1 MSCTSIVAVAL
12 GRKLFPKV
20 PAARALGGVAIHAS
34 PAEAERVLDLI
45 AAAAHFAETE
55 HAASMSADG
64 GDVSQ
69 DPSVRRDH
77 DAVLSACR
85 RLRNGA

>member
-12 GRKLFPKV
+12 GRTLAPKV
-20 PAARALGGVAIHAS
+20 RSDRALQSALLNSS
-34 PAEAERVLDLI
+34 PDEAERVLDLI
-45 AAAAHFAETE
+45 AFAAHFAETE

-77 DAVLSACR
+77 DALLSACR